1 MIDINTWPRSI
12 AIAFGL
18 TPFMMGLLGLAL
30 SYYIACSRHFHIMI
44 AALPNS
50 AWPREQI
57 IKTGM
62 IVLTSRLNL
71 VIGVGS
77 FLLFPQFNVRR
88 GVLDADDV
96 RNFPPYLQRWLV
108 VSVWLVLVAFTW
120 LMAGYGLLELSKG

>member
-1 MIDINTWPRSI
+1 
-12 AIAFGL
+12 
-18 TPFMMGLLGLAL
+18 
-30 SYYIACSRHFHIMI
+30 MI

-50 AWPREQI
+50 VWPREQI
-57 IKTGM
+57 IKMGM

-108 VSVWLVLVAFTW
+108 VSVWLVLIAFTW
-120 LMAGYGLLELSKG
+120 LMVGYGLLELSKG